1 MASLNHPKTTQE
13 WQQDDPEDLLDLDMD
28 DEELF
33 FDDIDVDEE
42 PVEISAAI
50 PSWRRIEMARED
62 RYLKELM
69 ADFDDYDKFE
79 DHGHSYHSGF
89 SH

>member
-1 MASLNHPKTTQE
+1 MAGLNHLTTTQP
-13 WQQDDPEDLLDLDMD
+13 WQQDDPEDLLGFDMD

-33 FDDIDVDEE
+33 FDEIENDEE
-42 PVEISAAI
+42 PVEIATAI
-50 PSWRRIEMARED
+50 PSWRRIEMAHED
-62 RYLKELM
+62 RYLKEMM

-79 DHGHSYHSGF
+79 DYGHHYNPGF